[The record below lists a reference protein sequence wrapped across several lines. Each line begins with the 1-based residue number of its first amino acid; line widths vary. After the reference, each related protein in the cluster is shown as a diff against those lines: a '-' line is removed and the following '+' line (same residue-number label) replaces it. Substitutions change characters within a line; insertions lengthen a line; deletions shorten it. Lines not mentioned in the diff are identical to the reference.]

1 MKLPFCDHHIFAFL
15 QTHENST
22 QPLDLALGDYLR
34 AHKSIGANDRRT
46 IGETLYGMVRWKTLI
61 DHFCPS
67 PHFYDRLLVF
77 RKLVLEK
84 CFYDP
89 SIPEPIRRGLPEF
102 LHERLLATY
111 GPEKTE
117 ALSLVLNTPAPVTI
131 RANLIKTTRD
141 ELLSKLQST
150 YPASPCAYA
159 PAGIQLE
166 KRAPLFSLPEF
177 KDGLFEMQDEGSQL
191 VANLVTAKPG
201 DHILDYCSGS
211 GGKTLA
217 FAHLMQG
224 KGQIYLH
231 DIRPKVLLEARK
243 RLKRAGIQNAQMLE
257 PAHPHLRIIKGR
269 MDWVLADVP
278 CSGTGTLRR
287 NPDSKW
293 KIDAP
298 MIDRLIL
305 QQREIVKEAIV
316 YLKPGGLFVYAT
328 CSILPEENSAQV
340 DFFLK
345 THPLLLE
352 KEPLALLP
360 QEKGMDG
367 FYAAVFRKT
376 ASLV

>member
-15 QTHENST
+15 QSHENSL

-46 IGETLYGMVRWKTLI
+46 IGETLYGMIRWKTLI
-61 DHFCPS
+61 DYFCAS
-67 PHFYDRLLVF
+67 PHFYDRLICF

-102 LHERLLATY
+102 LHERLLASY
-111 GPEKTE
+111 GPQKTE
-117 ALSLVLNTPAPVTI
+117 ALSLVLNTPAPTTI
-131 RANLIKTTRD
+131 RANLMKTTRD
-141 ELLSKLQST
+141 ELLAKLQAI
-150 YPASPCAYA
+150 YPASLCTHAE
-159 PAGIQLE
+159 AGIQFE
-166 KRAPLFSLPEF
+166 KRVPLFSLPEF

-191 VANLVTAKPG
+191 VASLIAVKPG
-201 DHILDYCSGS
+201 EHVLDYCSGS

-217 FAHLMQG
+217 FAHLMRG

-231 DIRPKVLLEARK
+231 DIRPRVLLEARK

-257 PAHPHLRIIKGR
+257 PAHPHLSKIKGK
-269 MDWVLADVP
+269 MDWVLGDVP

-298 MIDRLIL
+298 MIERLVQ
-305 QQREIVKEAIV
+305 QQREIVKEALAYV
-316 YLKPGGLFVYAT
+316 KPGGFFVYAT
-328 CSILPEENSAQV
+328 CSILPEENVDQV
-340 DFFLK
+340 NFFLK
-345 THPLLLE
+345 NYPLVLE